1 MRHVRRVCRQLS
13 DRRARQPVLV
23 IINTHLAIR
32 MNIIISIIIIIINYY
47 YYIIIIN
54 YY

>member
-1 MRHVRRVCRQLS
+1 MYKTRPDVSSGKLS

-32 MNIIISIIIIIINYY
+32 TIIIISIIIIIILL
-47 YYIIIIN
+47 IIIN
-54 YY
+54 Y

>member
-32 MNIIISIIIIIINYY
+32 MIIIISIIIIIIINY

>member
-1 MRHVRRVCRQLS
+1 MKHVRRVFGQLS

-32 MNIIISIIIIIINYY
+32 TIIIISIIIILLLL
-47 YYIIIIN
+47 IIIIN
-54 YY
+54 YYA

>member
-1 MRHVRRVCRQLS
+1 MKHVRRVFRQLS

-32 MNIIISIIIIIINYY
+32 TIIIISIIILLLLIMIINYY
-47 YYIIIIN
+47 A
-54 YY
+54 